1 MMMGTFGGKGSH
13 RGCERF
19 MASRERKWTNLNKIK
34 SIKKEDEKYELK
46 SFVISFMCIFV
57 EDRKN
62 KRKTLNVHMEIV
74 SFSFFNLDFCGFEK
88 RLTEKKMGL
97 WFRVSKVLTW
107 VKVSC
112 HLSLFFH

>member
-1 MMMGTFGGKGSH
+1 M
-13 RGCERF
+13 
-19 MASRERKWTNLNKIK
+19 
-34 SIKKEDEKYELK
+34 KKEDEKYELK
-46 SFVISFMCIFV
+46 SYVISFMCIFV

-88 RLTEKKMGL
+88 NEQRRKWGCDY
-97 WFRVSKVLTW
+97 RVSKVLVW
-107 VKVSC
+107 VKASW